1 MTIIF
6 QEENFKSIRPK
17 PLIIFFEYVIY
28 RQDLIKKHEKRCDF
42 FFLKYANLLNIGFV
56 TSEARLQKGESTKNM
71 KNKLY
76 FQRSKFNKT

>member
-42 FFLKYANLLNIGFV
+42 FF
-56 TSEARLQKGESTKNM
+56 
-71 KNKLY
+71 
-76 FQRSKFNKT
+76 

>member
-42 FFLKYANLLNIGFV
+42 FFFEVCQPSKHRICHI
-56 TSEARLQKGESTKNM
+56 
-71 KNKLY
+71 
-76 FQRSKFNKT
+76 RSKTTKRRVNEKHEKQIIFSKIKV